1 MGKPLVSVVIPTFDR
16 NELVQGA
23 ILNALDQSYEHIEV
37 IVVEDGSTSTVDE
50 FISGLGDNRVIYAS
64 HETNRGLGATRNTGM
79 SLAKGEY
86 IAFLDDDDRWLENKI
101 RLQVDIMK
109 KCGNNKTMVYCF
121 NTQKQGQKLH
131 YQHCEPARGQMSDHI
146 FRGRLLP
153 SSSMMI
159 NRSSLISLRGHSE
172 ELISCVD
179 HDMWMKLAINGF
191 DMDLVEEG
199 LIYSM
204 DDERKR
210 MVNQFDC
217 RLEGIKQFFNKWK
230 PKVIDECGIE
240 SWMKIERKYHSQTS
254 YGIVDSYRKDII
266 SEDEGVSYLKDLF
279 LLQSIKFSWF
289 DILIARFGLKFS
301 TRVLDFIPL

>member
-1 MGKPLVSVVIPTFDR
+1 MVEPLISVVIPTLDR
-16 NELVQGA
+16 QELAEGA
-23 ILNALDQSYEHIEV
+23 IKNVLDQSYDNLEV

-199 LIYSM
+199 
-204 DDERKR
+204 
-210 MVNQFDC
+210 
-217 RLEGIKQFFNKWK
+217 
-230 PKVIDECGIE
+230 
-240 SWMKIERKYHSQTS
+240 
-254 YGIVDSYRKDII
+254 
-266 SEDEGVSYLKDLF
+266 
-279 LLQSIKFSWF
+279 
-289 DILIARFGLKFS
+289 
-301 TRVLDFIPL
+301 FI

>member
-1 MGKPLVSVVIPTFDR
+1 MVEPLISVVIPTLDR
-16 NELVQGA
+16 PELAQGA
-23 ILNALDQSYEHIEV
+23 IKNVLDQSYDNLEV

>member
-1 MGKPLVSVVIPTFDR
+1 
-16 NELVQGA
+16 
-23 ILNALDQSYEHIEV
+23 
-37 IVVEDGSTSTVDE
+37 
-50 FISGLGDNRVIYAS
+50 
-64 HETNRGLGATRNTGM
+64 
-79 SLAKGEY
+79 
-86 IAFLDDDDRWLENKI
+86 
-101 RLQVDIMK
+101 
-109 KCGNNKTMVYCF
+109 
-121 NTQKQGQKLH
+121 
-131 YQHCEPARGQMSDHI
+131 
-146 FRGRLLP
+146 
-153 SSSMMI
+153 
-159 NRSSLISLRGHSE
+159 
-172 ELISCVD
+172 
-179 HDMWMKLAINGF
+179 MWMKLVINGF

>member
-1 MGKPLVSVVIPTFDR
+1 MNKPLVSIVIPTFDR